1 MTSSAAKLKADLQ
14 AERAT
19 IEALVAILEQERE
32 ALVQGHT
39 DRLTPVVT
47 RKRELLLHTAHL
59 GEQRNRMLE
68 QSGMSADRS
77 GMERWLQVHDQNG
90 IAQAEWRALITI
102 TKHAEELNRRNGI
115 YIDASARANQQALQA
130 LLCACAA
137 AGTYSSTGRAVNPLS
152 SRSLASA

>member
-1 MTSSAAKLKADLQ
+1 MTYSAAKLQVDIQ
-14 AERAT
+14 TERAA

-39 DRLTPVVT
+39 DRLTHIAT
-47 RKRELLLHTAHL
+47 RKRELLLHVAHL
-59 GEQRNRMLE
+59 GDQRNRVLE
-68 QSGMSADRS
+68 QSGMSPDRS

-90 IAQAEWRALITI
+90 IAQTQWRALVTS
-102 TKHAEELNRRNGI
+102 TQYAEELNRRNGI

-130 LLCACAA
+130 LLAACAA
-137 AGTYSSTGRAVNPLS
+137 AGTYSSAGRAVNPLS